1 MTWIILMFLA
11 FVGFA
16 TYCVWDLCRLE
27 RRLNG
32 RGR

>member
-1 MTWIILMFLA
+1 MTWTILMFLA

-32 RGR
+32 RA

>member
-1 MTWIILMFLA
+1 MTWIILMSLV

-16 TYCVWDLCRLE
+16 TYCVWDTFRFE

-32 RGR
+32 RA